1 MDHLTPRGRSA
12 NMAKIRSR
20 DTKPEI
26 VVRRICWGLGYR
38 YRLHAKDLPERPDL
52 VFRPLQK
59 VIFVNGCF
67 WHQHRGCSRSHVP
80 KTRREYWIP
89 KLTGNKRRDALN
101 KSRLTRMGWKYLVVW
116 ECRTSDPERLLRLLS
131 RFLSS

>member
-1 MDHLTPRGRSA
+1 MVNNQRERSA

-20 DTKPEI
+20 DTKPEMI
-26 VVRRICWGLGYR
+26 VRKICWGLGCR
-38 YRLHAKDLPERPDL
+38 YRLHAKDLPGRPDL
-52 VFRPLQK
+52 VFRRLQK
-59 VIFVNGCF
+59 VILVNGCF
-67 WHQHRGCSRSHVP
+67 WHQHRGCLDGRIP
-80 KTRREYWIP
+80 KTRREYWVP

-116 ECRTSDPERLLRLLS
+116 ECQTSDPEKLLRRLS

>member
-1 MDHLTPRGRSA
+1 MDHLAPRERSA

-26 VVRRICWGLGYR
+26 IVRRICWGLGYR
-38 YRLHAKDLPERPDL
+38 YRLHAKDLPGRPDL
-52 VFRPLQK
+52 VFRPVQK

-67 WHQHRGCSRSHVP
+67 WHQHRGCSEGHIP
-80 KTRREYWIP
+80 KSRREYWIP
-89 KLTGNKRRDALN
+89 KLTGNKRRDVRN

-116 ECRTSDPERLLRLLS
+116 ECQTSDPERLLRLLS
-131 RFLSS
+131 QFLSS

>member
-1 MDHLTPRGRSA
+1 MDQLAPRERSA

-26 VVRRICWGLGYR
+26 IVRRICWGLGYR
-38 YRLHAKDLPERPDL
+38 YRLHAKDLPGRPDI
-52 VFRPLQK
+52 VFRRLQK

-67 WHQHRGCSRSHVP
+67 WHQHRGCSEGHIP

-89 KLTGNKRRDALN
+89 KLTGNKRRDVLN

-116 ECRTSDPERLLRLLS
+116 ECQTADPERLLRLLS